1 MFWGKAGLDA
11 CEEIQVEELE
21 ILEDEKL
28 LELFKTKVELLNL
41 KQFYKESK
49 SPIVCILLDKKKKSN
64 KVLTNF

>member
-1 MFWGKAGLDA
+1 GLDA

-49 SPIVCILLDKKKKSN
+49 SFLKLFLIAVIITCTAGLKFLS
-64 KVLTNF
+64 